1 MARRDPRQAH
11 LTDLLPSGPKIVRMY
26 AIPMQRLA
34 IITPIKLRILVE
46 ALTIYVRLSEG
57 PKDQFSALAIHVMV
71 KVHPRSTCHRIIKL
85 SPTIKPDIR
94 RPPTNQNWSNRSLG
108 GFNPI
113 LSYMAANSA

>member
-1 MARRDPRQAH
+1 MRFVIHFSLPSTVSPVARRDPRQAH

-57 PKDQFSALAIHVMV
+57 PKDQFSALASM
-71 KVHPRSTCHRIIKL
+71 
-85 SPTIKPDIR
+85 
-94 RPPTNQNWSNRSLG
+94 
-108 GFNPI
+108 
-113 LSYMAANSA
+113 

>member
-57 PKDQFSALAIHVMV
+57 PKDQFSALAIHVME
-71 KVHPRSTCHRIIKL
+71 KVHPRSLNL
-85 SPTIKPDIR
+85 S
-94 RPPTNQNWSNRSLG
+94 SNYKIVSNHKTG
-108 GFNPI
+108 YPASPN
-113 LSYMAANSA
+113 